1 MILDK
6 VVLGG
11 KFLRPRLDINTPEKE
26 LGAIKKNL

>member
-1 MILDK
+1 VISDK

-26 LGAIKKNL
+26 LEDIKKNL